1 MLSGLDQWCLESEG
15 EIESFIQSDGKGEV
29 FHQLQ
34 SYAIFFRSQYFF
46 SDVSGLTDE
55 EMNSVQ

>member
-1 MLSGLDQWCLESEG
+1 MSEG
-15 EIESFIQSDGKGEV
+15 EIESFIPSDGKGEV

-34 SYAIFFRSQYFF
+34 GYAIFFRSQYFF

-55 EMNSVQ
+55 ERNSVQ